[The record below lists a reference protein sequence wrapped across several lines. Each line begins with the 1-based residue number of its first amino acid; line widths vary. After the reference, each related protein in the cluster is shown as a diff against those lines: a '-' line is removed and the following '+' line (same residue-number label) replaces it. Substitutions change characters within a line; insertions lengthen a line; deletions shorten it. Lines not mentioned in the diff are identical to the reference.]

1 MEEISKDFI
10 DQAVEKTYK
19 KLLYRATVKRAKIN
33 KKKAKRK
40 MERKNKRKARR

>member
-19 KLLYRATVKRAKIN
+19 KLLYRATVKRARLN
-33 KKKAKRK
+33 KKKQKRK
-40 MERKNKRKARR
+40 QERQNRRKGRK

>member
-19 KLLYRATVKRAKIN
+19 KLLYRATVERAKIN

-40 MERKNKRKARR
+40 MERQNRKKGRK